1 VQQYSDEFK
10 EQVLAE
16 VDQVG
21 NAALVARR
29 YQISENTIYTWLAKR
44 RKNGSVTSLPKA
56 RAKRLEEL
64 EKRLKQ
70 VSTENERLKR
80 LLAEKELELAI
91 LRELKERVNPR

>member
-1 VQQYSDEFK
+1 M
-10 EQVLAE
+10 AE

-29 YQISENTIYTWLAKR
+29 YQISENTIYTWMAKR
-44 RKNGSVTSLPKA
+44 HKNGSVTSLPKSRA
-56 RAKRLEEL
+56 RRLEEL